1 MQMQQ
6 RLRLLLPSE
15 SDPRALISLL
25 VSLSTT
31 RSLSQGEQLH
41 AHLLKSGFIPCSHPS
56 SPYTLL
62 SNHFITFYS
71 RCNLPLLS
79 LRSFLSLPPPPS
91 PSSWSSLLSSLSHH
105 HHLSSLTLSYF
116 RSMLLARVPPNHHS
130 VPSVARVV
138 GFLSDPSLARSLH
151 GLSLK
156 TPFATDVFVL
166 TSVLDMYAKCSLLK
180 EAQKVFDE
188 MPERNVVSWSA
199 LICGYADAGWHSSV
213 LHLFRSALHDG
224 VEVNDC
230 TFSSVIRVC
239 AETTMLGLGALLH
252 GLAIKFNLDLSPFVG
267 SALVS
272 LYSKCGILD
281 SSYKVFNEM
290 PEKNLSAWNSVL
302 IASAQHGN
310 IGTVFNLFEAMQAA
324 GFQPNYVT
332 FLCLLTACSHAGLL
346 DEGKRY
352 FSLMPVYGV
361 EPGPEHYAAMADLL
375 GRVGCISEALFF
387 IQSMPIEP
395 IESVWGALLTASRI
409 HKDANTAAFAAQKLF
424 EMGSRSPGMH
434 MLLAGTYRA
443 AGRHLEAAQ
452 ARKAMRDSGLRKDAG
467 LSWLEAGGVI
477 HTFASGD
484 QRHGRSVEIYRVL
497 EEVGKRMEAAGYEPD
512 TSGVH
517 RNVRYHSER
526 LAIGLGLLVVPEGV
540 PIRVMKN
547 IRVCNDCHTAIKY
560 LTKCTGRVVVL
571 RDLNRFH
578 RFENGTCSCGD
589 FW

>member
-1 MQMQQ
+1 MQQ
-6 RLRLLLPSE
+6 RLRLPPV

-25 VSLSTT
+25 LSISTT
-31 RSLSQGEQLH
+31 RSLSQGEQLQ
-41 AHLLKSGFIPCSHPS
+41 AHLLKSGCIPCSHRA

-79 LRSFLSLPPPPS
+79 LRSFLSLPSPPS
-91 PSSWSSLLSSLSHH
+91 RSAWSSLLSCLSNHY
-105 HHLSSLTLSYF
+105 LPSLTLSYF
-116 RSMLLARVPPNHHS
+116 RSMLLAGVPPNDHS
-130 VPSVARVV
+130 IPSVARAV
-138 GFLSDPSLARSLH
+138 GCLSDSSLARSLH
-151 GLSLK
+151 GMSVK
-156 TPFATDVFVL
+156 TPFGTGVYVL
-166 TSVLDMYAKCSLLK
+166 TSVLDMYVKCLLLE

-199 LICGYADAGWHSSV
+199 LICGYADAGLCSSA
-213 LHLFRSALHDG
+213 LHLFRSALSDR
-224 VEVNDC
+224 VQVNDC
-230 TFSSVIRVC
+230 TLSCVIRIC
-239 AETTMLGLGALLH
+239 ADTSLLGLGALLH
-252 GLAIKFNLDLSPFVG
+252 GLTVKVNLDSSPFVG

-272 LYSKCGILD
+272 LYSKCGLLD
-281 SSYKVFNEM
+281 SSYKVFDEM
-290 PEKNLSAWNSVL
+290 PERNLSSWNSVL

-310 IGTVFNLFEAMQAA
+310 IGTVFKLFEAMQAA

-332 FLCLLTACSHAGLL
+332 FICLLTACSHAGRL

-352 FSLMPVYGV
+352 FSLMSLYGV
-361 EPGPEHYAAMADLL
+361 EPGPEHYAAMVDLL
-375 GRVGCISEALFF
+375 GRVGRISEALSF

-395 IESVWGALLTASRI
+395 IESAWGALLTASRI
-409 HKDANTAAFAAQKLF
+409 HKDTNTAAYAAQKLF
-424 EMGSRSPGMH
+424 EMGSRNPGMH

-443 AGRHLEAAQ
+443 AGQHLEAAQ

-477 HTFASGD
+477 HTFVSGE
-484 QRHGRSVEIYRVL
+484 QRHDRSVEIYRVL

-512 TSGVH
+512 TSDVH

-526 LAIGLGLLVVPEGV
+526 LAIGLGLLIVPEGV

-560 LTKCTGRVVVL
+560 LTKCTGRVVIL